1 MRFKLVLELVINES
15 LPHEF
20 ADDNL
25 YFGLLF
31 KESII
36 LADLNFIVLYEL
48 EQLALVI
55 VFIHDGP
62 VCVNKPSAFA
72 LFLLLT

>member
-1 MRFKLVLELVINES
+1 MFEFVINES

-25 YFGLLF
+25 DFGLLF

-36 LADLNFIVLYEL
+36 LTDLNFIVL
-48 EQLALVI
+48 
-55 VFIHDGP
+55 
-62 VCVNKPSAFA
+62 N
-72 LFLLLT
+72 